1 MTGERV
7 TGERVT
13 GPSGGLVR
21 TARALALACHPGP
34 AVAVTLFAAALAAG
48 VGSPALTTAG
58 VLLAVLAGQL
68 SVGWSNDWIDAA
80 RDVVVGRTDKPVATG
95 ALAVAT
101 VRRAA
106 LTAAG
111 ACLALS
117 LALGWR
123 AGITHVAA
131 VAVAWAYNARLKSTP
146 WSWLPY
152 AVSFG
157 LLACVVTLALP
168 GADVPPGWAVAA
180 AALLGVGAHLA
191 NVLPDLEDDAATGV
205 RGIGHRLGRARTSVL
220 APVVLVG
227 ATGVVVAGPAGAP
240 TPGAWFGAVVATGCA
255 LTAVVVALRRTRS
268 RVPFTAAIGVA
279 AVDVVL
285 LVAASGSLVGA

>member
-1 MTGERV
+1 V
-7 TGERVT
+7 TVR
-13 GPSGGLVR
+13 R

-95 ALAVAT
+95 EVPVAV

-106 LTAAG
+106 LAAAG
-111 ACLALS
+111 ACVVLS
-117 LALGWR
+117 AALGWR
-123 AGITHVAA
+123 AGLTHVAA

-146 WSWLPY
+146 WSWAPY

-168 GADVPPGWAVAA
+168 GPDVPPGWAVVA

-191 NVLPDLEDDAATGV
+191 NVLPDLEDDVATGV
-205 RGIGHRLGRARTSVL
+205 RGLGHRLGRTRTGLL

-227 ATGVVVAGPAGAP
+227 ATALVVGGPAGPAA
-240 TPGAWFGAVVATGCA
+240 PGAWVGAGLATA
-255 LTAVVVALRRTRS
+255 LAVTAVVVALRRTRS

-285 LVAASGSLVGA
+285 LVAASGSLVPGAP

>member
-1 MTGERV
+1 MRRTGI
-7 TGERVT
+7 
-13 GPSGGLVR
+13 VR
-21 TARALALACHPGP
+21 ARSWRTVRALALSCHPGP
-34 AVAVTLFAAALAAG
+34 VVAVTLFAAALAVGA
-48 VGSPALTTAG
+48 GSPPGTTAG

-80 RDVVVGRTDKPVATG
+80 RDVAVGRTDKPVVTG
-95 ALAVAT
+95 AVTVAT

-106 LTAAG
+106 LAA
-111 ACLALS
+111 AAVCLVAS
-117 LALGWR
+117 FALGWR
-123 AGITHVAA
+123 AGLTHVAA
-131 VAVAWAYNARLKSTP
+131 VVVAWAYNARLKGTP

-168 GADVPPGWAVAA
+168 GPDVPPGWAVAA
-180 AALLGVGAHLA
+180 AGLLGVGAHLA
-191 NVLPDLEDDAATGV
+191 NVLPDLEDDVATGV
-205 RGIGHRLGRARTSVL
+205 RGLGHRLGRTRTGLL

-227 ATGVVVAGPAGAP
+227 ATALVVAGPGGHPAAGAWA
-240 TPGAWFGAVVATGCA
+240 GALVATA
-255 LTAVVVALRRTRS
+255 LAVTAVVVALRRTRS

-285 LVAASGSLVGA
+285 LVGTSGSLV

>member
-1 MTGERV
+1 MEGQV
-7 TGERVT
+7 T
-13 GPSGGLVR
+13 
-21 TARALALACHPGP
+21 TATPTPALSTVRALALACHPGP

-48 VGSPALTTAG
+48 VGSPAATTLG
-58 VLLAVLAGQL
+58 VLLAVLTGQL
-68 SVGWSNDWIDAA
+68 SVGWSNDWIDAS

-95 ALAVAT
+95 AVSVAT

-106 LTAAG
+106 LGAAA
-111 ACLALS
+111 ACVVLS
-117 LALGWR
+117 FALGWR
-123 AGITHVAA
+123 AGLTHVAA

-157 LLACVVTLALP
+157 LLTCVVTLALP

-205 RGIGHRLGRARTSVL
+205 RGLGHRLGRTRTGLL
-220 APVVLVG
+220 APVVLIG
-227 ATGVVVAGPAGAP
+227 ATGVVVAGPRGAP
-240 TPGAWFGAVVATGCA
+240 APGAWLGAVVASA
-255 LTAVVVALRRTRS
+255 LAVTAVVVALRRTRS

-285 LVAASGSLVGA
+285 LVAASGSLVPS

>member
-1 MTGERV
+1 MQRRATPGTSRA
-7 TGERVT
+7 T
-13 GPSGGLVR
+13 
-21 TARALALACHPGP
+21 TARALAMASHPGP
-34 AVAVTLFAAALAAG
+34 ALAVTAFAATLAVG
-48 VGSPALTTAG
+48 VGSPVLTTLG

-95 ALAVAT
+95 AVSVAT

-106 LTAAG
+106 LVAAA
-111 ACLALS
+111 ACVVLS
-117 LALGWR
+117 FALGWR
-123 AGITHVAA
+123 AGLTHVAA
-131 VAVAWAYNARLKSTP
+131 VVVAWAYNARLKATAA
-146 WSWLPY
+146 SWVPY

-157 LLACVVTLALP
+157 LLVCAVTLALP
-168 GADVPPGWAVAA
+168 GPDVPPGWAVAA

-191 NVLPDLEDDAATGV
+191 NVLPDLEDDVATGV
-205 RGIGHRLGRARTSVL
+205 RGIGHRLGRTRTGLL

-227 ATGVVVAGPAGAP
+227 ATGLVVAGPAGSP
-240 TPGAWFGAVVATGCA
+240 GPGAWVGAGLATA
-255 LTAVVVALRRTRS
+255 LAVTAVVVALRRTRS

-285 LVAASGSLVGA
+285 LVGASGALL

>member
-1 MTGERV
+1 MA
-7 TGERVT
+7 
-13 GPSGGLVR
+13 VR
-21 TARALALACHPGP
+21 ATVRALALACHPGP
-34 AVAVTLFAAALAAG
+34 AVAVTLFAGALAAG
-48 VGSPALTTAG
+48 VGSPPRTTL
-58 VLLAVLAGQL
+58 VVVLAVLAGQL

-80 RDVVVGRTDKPVATG
+80 RDVAVGRTDKPVATG
-95 ALAVAT
+95 AVPVAT

-111 ACLALS
+111 ACVLLS
-117 LALGWR
+117 FALGWR

-131 VAVAWAYNARLKSTP
+131 VAVAWAYNAHLKATA
-146 WSWLPY
+146 WSPVPY

-168 GADVPPGWAVAA
+168 GPDVPPGWAVAA

-191 NVLPDLEDDAATGV
+191 NVLPDLEDDLATGV
-205 RGIGHRLGRARTSVL
+205 RGLGHRLGRTRTSLL

-227 ATGVVVAGPAGAP
+227 ATALVAAGPPGGP
-240 TPGAWFGAVVATGCA
+240 TPGAWAGAAAATGLA
-255 LTAVVVALRRTRS
+255 VTAVVVALRRTRS

-285 LVAASGSLVGA
+285 LVGASTALV